1 MGALKYS
8 ASRIKLRMRWTIG
21 ILLLISLAGC
31 TPSRKVETELVRLP
45 AMASLVEGFVS
56 SLRVDSIDGIYPEA
70 TIAAVSPGLVRVTLR
85 FQLEDS
91 VCQDDWKIAIK
102 PAFKPTFFW
111 SPHLSPTDKNIIA
124 QHVFRAPALIV
135 SDGQKQLTI
144 MPDLDLLRTKPPLK
158 WYMDLDAPDNILTI
172 GLSRSKVTEHVLFE
186 RDSGMCLP
194 PSFEVGFYI
203 MTDTDSASLADPWR
217 RPLAFQWELW
227 GKPLFKQGEPIEG
240 SLEPYVKHTYN
251 WAFRTW
257 SRNVW
262 QEFDLGKKKVGA
274 PVFIVNV
281 TQSPNY
287 TGDINEREFRSIWN
301 QAWFSS
307 LRSAQGLYRYA
318 KRTNDTELLQ
328 KAIMTKELALL
339 FPQRDG
345 LFPSVIATDMETIEV
360 NGKKVSRSK
369 GWETY
374 YFGNSNR
381 NPIEEWRSAEEA
393 PLHILDMSWT
403 AYLMLTWYDEL
414 EKDERL
420 KAYAKRYADKL
431 ITLQDSTGFFPAW
444 LDIETLEPLPHLKQS
459 PETSMSVTFLLK
471 MFKASGEKKYLDAAE
486 KAMNAVIEHIV
497 PASRWEDFET
507 YWSCS
512 SVFDSLLGK
521 RISRNNAFKQNTF
534 SMYWTA
540 EALLNFYN
548 ESKNKNYLST
558 GQRVLDELLMYQAAW
573 QPPFI
578 PINALGG
585 FGVMNADGEWNDSRQ
600 SLFAELIV
608 LYGKA
613 LNNEEYIQRGLA
625 ALRASFVMMYCPENP
640 ETKAQWEKV
649 YPFFNERD
657 YGFMME
663 NYGHGGETNNQGLGI
678 GEFTIYDW
686 GNGAAAE
693 AYNRMLDHLGE
704 AIVNGELGQVA
715 R

>member
-1 MGALKYS
+1 MGTLISGSRRFELKWV
-8 ASRIKLRMRWTIG
+8 AT
-21 ILLLISLAGC
+21 LLLFSFLYGC
-31 TPSRKVETELVRLP
+31 QPKRSFESDLLKNQVLDSTVGS
-45 AMASLVEGFVS
+45 FVS
-56 SLRVDSIDGIYPEA
+56 LIHVDSIAGTYPSA
-70 TIAAVSPGLVRVTLR
+70 TISPVSPGLVKVRLR
-85 FQLEDS
+85 FELRDS
-91 VCQDDWKIAIK
+91 VCQDDWRITIK
-102 PAFKPTFFW
+102 PSFDPKFYW
-111 SPHLSPTDKNIIA
+111 SPHLSPTDKSIIA

-135 SDGQKQLTI
+135 ANKEKQLTVI
-144 MPDLDLLRTKPPLK
+144 PDLDLMRTKPVLQ
-158 WYMDLDAPDNILTI
+158 WYMDLDALGNKLIL
-172 GLSRSKVTEHVLFE
+172 GLSRSKVTKHVLFE
-186 RDSGMCLP
+186 RDSGMCIP
-194 PSFEVGFYI
+194 ETFEIGFYL
-203 MTDTDSASLADPWR
+203 MTDTDSSSLADPWR
-217 RPLAFQWELW
+217 RPLAFFWELW
-227 GKPLFKQGEPIEG
+227 GKPLFKQGEPIAG
-240 SLEPYVKHTYN
+240 SLEPYVTHTYN

-257 SRNVW
+257 SKNVW
-262 QEFDLGKKKVGA
+262 QEFELGKKKVGA

-318 KRTNDTELLQ
+318 KKKNDADLLQ
-328 KAIMTKELALL
+328 KALMTKELALS

-345 LFPSVIATDMETIEV
+345 LFPSVIATAMETIDV

-369 GWETY
+369 GWETH

-381 NPIEEWRSAEEA
+381 NPVEKWRSPADA

-420 KAYAKRYADKL
+420 KSYAKRYADKL
-431 ITLQDSTGFFPAW
+431 ITLQDTAGYFPGW
-444 LDIETLEPLPHLKQS
+444 LANETLEVVPQLKQS

-471 MFKASGEKKYLDAAE
+471 MFKLSGDKKYLNSAE
-486 KAMNAVIEHIV
+486 KAMNAVIRDVI
-497 PASRWEDFET
+497 PISRWEDFET

-521 RISRNNAFKQNTF
+521 RIARNNAFKQNTF

-540 EALLNFYN
+540 EALLNCY
-548 ESKNKNYLST
+548 ETTKNKNYLQI
-558 GQRVLDELLMYQAAW
+558 GQRVLDELLMFQATW

-608 LYGKA
+608 LFGKA
-613 LNNEEYIQRGLA
+613 LSNEEYVQRGLA

-640 ETKAQWEKV
+640 ETKEQWEKV
-649 YPFFNERD
+649 YPFFNQKD

-663 NYGHGGETNNQGLGI
+663 NYGHGGETNNEGLGI

-693 AYNRMLDHLGE
+693 AYNRMVDHFGE
-704 AIVNGELGQVA
+704 EFVGNEQ
-715 R
+715 

>member
-1 MGALKYS
+1 MGAVRTS
-8 ASRIKLRMRWTIG
+8 
-21 ILLLISLAGC
+21 C
-31 TPSRKVETELVRLP
+31 RKPVVRLCITGF
-45 AMASLVEGFVS
+45 LVFYILTGCDTKRIAKPDLLKNPVMDSVVKSFIS
-56 SLRVDSIDGIYPEA
+56 SIHVDSLGGIYPE
-70 TIAAVSPGLVRVTLR
+70 TIVSLQAPGLVRVKLR
-85 FQLEDS
+85 FELTDS
-91 VCQDDWKIAIK
+91 ICQDDWRITIK
-102 PAFKPTFFW
+102 PSFKPTFYW

-135 SDGQKQLTI
+135 ADGQKQLTI
-144 MPDLDLLRTKPPLK
+144 IPDLDLMLTKPSMS
-158 WYMDLDAPDNILTI
+158 WYMDLDAPADELTI
-172 GLSRSKVTEHVLFE
+172 GLSKNKVTEHVLFE
-186 RDSGMCLP
+186 RDSGMCVP
-194 PSFEVGFYI
+194 PRFEFGFYI
-203 MTDTDSASLADPWR
+203 MTDTDPTNLANPWR

-227 GKPLFKQGEPIEG
+227 GEPLFKQGEPIAG

-257 SRNVW
+257 SKNVW
-262 QEFDLGKKKVGA
+262 QEFELGKKKVGA
-274 PVFIVNV
+274 PVFIVNI

-287 TGDINEREFRSIWN
+287 TAEINEREFRSIWN

-318 KRTNDTELLQ
+318 KRVNDLDLQQ
-328 KAIMTKELALL
+328 KAQMTKELALL

-345 LFPSVIATDMETIEV
+345 LFPSVIATAMETVEV
-360 NGKKVSRSK
+360 NGKKVNKSK

-381 NPIEEWRSAEEA
+381 NPVEKWSSAAKA

-420 KAYAKRYADKL
+420 MAYAKRYADKL
-431 ITLQDSTGFFPAW
+431 LTLQDSSGFFPAW
-444 LDIETLEPLPHLKQS
+444 LNNETLKPLPQLKQS

-471 MFKASGEKKYLDAAE
+471 MFKLSGNEKYLKSAE
-486 KAMNAVIEHIV
+486 RAMNAVVENIIPV
-497 PASRWEDFET
+497 SRWEDFET

-521 RISRNNAFKQNTF
+521 RVARNDAFKQNTF

-540 EALLNFYN
+540 EALLNFFAV
-548 ESKNKNYLST
+548 SKEDKYLKM
-558 GQRVLDELLMYQAAW
+558 GARVLDELLMYQAAW

-613 LNNEEYIQRGLA
+613 LDNEEYVQRGLA

-640 ETKAQWEKV
+640 ETKEQWEKV
-649 YPFFNERD
+649 YPFFNEKD

-663 NYGHGGETNNQGLGI
+663 NYGHGGETNSEGLGI

-686 GNGAAAE
+686 GNGAASE
-693 AYNRMLDHLGE
+693 AYNRMRDHWGDAFL
-704 AIVNGELGQVA
+704 NGE
-715 R
+715 

>member
-1 MGALKYS
+1 MDS
-8 ASRIKLRMRWTIG
+8 AVKS
-21 ILLLISLAGC
+21 
-31 TPSRKVETELVRLP
+31 
-45 AMASLVEGFVS
+45 FVS
-56 SLRVDSIDGIYPEA
+56 SIRVDSLGGRYPEA
-70 TIAAVSPGLVRVTLR
+70 VVSQVAPGLVKVKLR
-85 FQLEDS
+85 FQLKDS
-91 VCQDDWKIAIK
+91 ICQDDWRITIK
-102 PAFKPTFFW
+102 PAFDPTFYW
-111 SPHLSPTDKNIIA
+111 SPHLSPTDKNIVA

-135 SDGQKQLTI
+135 ADSQKQLTI
-144 MPDLDLLRTKPPLK
+144 VPDLDLLRTKPPLK
-158 WYMDLDAPDNILTI
+158 WYMDLDAPDKELTI
-172 GLSRSKVTEHVLFE
+172 GLSHNKVTEHVLFE

-194 PSFEVGFYI
+194 PSFEFGFYI
-203 MTDTDSASLADPWR
+203 MTDRDTAHLANPWR

-227 GKPLFKQGEPIEG
+227 GEPLYQQGEPIEG

-262 QEFDLGKKKVGA
+262 QEFELGKKKVGA

-318 KRTNDTELLQ
+318 KRVNDIDLLQ
-328 KAIMTKELALL
+328 KAQMTKELALL

-345 LFPSVIATDMETIEV
+345 LFPSVIATDMETVEV

-369 GWETY
+369 GWATY

-381 NPIEEWRSAEEA
+381 NPVEKWRSAAKA

-431 ITLQDSTGFFPAW
+431 VTLQDSSGFFPAW
-444 LDIETLEPLPHLKQS
+444 LDNETLEVLPHLKQS

-471 MFKASGEKKYLDAAE
+471 LFKLTGDEKYLKSAE
-486 KAMNAVIEHIV
+486 KAMNAVVNNII
-497 PASRWEDFET
+497 PISQWEDFET

-512 SVFDSLLGK
+512 SVLDSLLGK
-521 RISRNNAFKQNTF
+521 RVARNDAFKQNTF
-534 SMYWTA
+534 SIYWTA
-540 EALLNFYN
+540 EALLNFYQV
-548 ESKNKNYLST
+548 SKEKKFLT
-558 GQRVLDELLMYQAAW
+558 LGQRVLDELLMYQAAW

-608 LYGKA
+608 SYGKA
-613 LNNEEYIQRGLA
+613 INNEEYIQRGLA

-640 ETKAQWEKV
+640 ETKKQWEKV

-663 NYGHGGETNNQGLGI
+663 NYGHGGETNNEGLGI

-693 AYNRMLDHLGE
+693 AYNRMVDHFGE
-704 AIVNGELGQVA
+704 AFLLG
-715 R
+715 RGTKEE

>member
-1 MGALKYS
+1 MKVCIAALLVLCYLSGCDTKRVWQSDLLKNPTMDS
-8 ASRIKLRMRWTIG
+8 AVKS
-21 ILLLISLAGC
+21 
-31 TPSRKVETELVRLP
+31 
-45 AMASLVEGFVS
+45 FVS
-56 SLRVDSIDGIYPEA
+56 SIQIDSLGGIYPEA
-70 TIAAVSPGLVRVTLR
+70 IVSQVAPGLVKVMLR
-85 FQLEDS
+85 FQLKDS
-91 VCQDDWKIAIK
+91 VCQDDWKVIIK
-102 PAFKPTFFW
+102 PAFDPTFYW

-135 SDGQKQLTI
+135 ADSQKQLTI
-144 MPDLDLLRTKPPLK
+144 LPDLDLLRTKPPLK
-158 WYMDLDAPDNILTI
+158 WYMDLDALDNELTI
-172 GLSRSKVTEHVLFE
+172 GLSHNKVSEHVLFE

-194 PSFEVGFYI
+194 PSFEFGFYV
-203 MTDTDSASLADPWR
+203 MTDTAHANLANPWR

-227 GKPLFKQGEPIEG
+227 GKPLFQQGEPIEG

-262 QEFDLGKKKVGA
+262 QEFELGKKKVGA

-328 KAIMTKELALL
+328 KAQMTKELALL

-345 LFPSVIATDMETIEV
+345 LFPSVIATDMETVEV

-369 GWETY
+369 GWGTY

-381 NPIEEWRSAEEA
+381 NPLEKWSSAAKA

-403 AYLMLTWYDEL
+403 SYLMLTWYDEL

-420 KAYAKRYADKL
+420 MAYAKRYADKL
-431 ITLQDSTGFFPAW
+431 ITLQDSAGFFPAW
-444 LDIETLEPLPHLKQS
+444 LDKETLEALPHLKQS

-471 MFKASGEKKYLDAAE
+471 MFKLNGNDKYLKSAE
-486 KAMNAVIEHIV
+486 KAMSAVVNNIV
-497 PASRWEDFET
+497 PVSQWEDFET

-512 SVFDSLLGK
+512 SVLDSLLGK
-521 RISRNNAFKQNTF
+521 RVARNDAFKQNTF
-534 SMYWTA
+534 SIYWTA
-540 EALLNFYN
+540 EALFNFYRV
-548 ESKNKNYLST
+548 SKDERYLEV

-608 LYGKA
+608 SYGKA

-640 ETKAQWEKV
+640 ETKEQWEKV
-649 YPFFNERD
+649 YPFFNEKD

-663 NYGHGGETNNQGLGI
+663 NYGHGGETNNEGLGI

-693 AYNRMLDHLGE
+693 AYNRMADHLGQDFLLSGLTKNE
-704 AIVNGELGQVA
+704 E
-715 R
+715 

>member
-1 MGALKYS
+1 MGALINGVW
-8 ASRIKLRMRWTIG
+8 RKLTCSLWPIG
-21 ILLLISLAGC
+21 FVMFLVLTGC
-31 TPSRKVETELVRLP
+31 GPSRKPEADLLKHPVLGSSIE
-45 AMASLVEGFVS
+45 SFVS
-56 SLRVDSIDGIYPEA
+56 RLHVDSINGIYPEA
-70 TIAAVSPGLVRVTLR
+70 SVATVSPGLVKVTLR
-85 FQLEDS
+85 FQLKDS
-91 VCQDDWKIAIK
+91 VCQDDWKVTMQ
-102 PAFKPTFFW
+102 PAFKPTFYW
-111 SPHLSPTDKNIIA
+111 SPHLSPTEENIIA

-135 SDGQKQLTI
+135 ADNKKQLTI
-144 MPDLDLLRTKPPLK
+144 IPDLDLLRTKPPLK
-158 WYMDLDAPDNILTI
+158 WYMDLDALDNTLTI

-194 PSFEVGFYI
+194 PAFEFGFYV
-203 MTDTDSASLADPWR
+203 MTDTDSANLADPWR

-227 GKPLFKQGEPIEG
+227 GKPLFKQGEPIDG
-240 SLEPYVKHTYN
+240 DLEPYVRHTYN

-262 QEFDLGKKKVGA
+262 QEFELGKKKVGA

-307 LRSAQGLYRYA
+307 LRTAQGLYRYA
-318 KRTNDTELLQ
+318 KRVNDAELLQ
-328 KAIMTKELALL
+328 KALMTKELALL

-345 LFPSVIATDMETIEV
+345 LFPSVIATDMETVEV

-369 GWETY
+369 GWATY

-381 NPIEEWRSAEEA
+381 NPIEKWRSAAKA

-403 AYLMLTWYDEL
+403 AYQMLTWYDEL

-420 KAYAKRYADKL
+420 KTYAKKYADKL
-431 ITLQDSTGFFPAW
+431 IKLQDSAGFFPAW
-444 LDIETLEPLPHLKQS
+444 LDTETLEPLPHLRQS

-471 MFKASGEKKYLDAAE
+471 MFKLSRDEKYLKSAE
-486 KAMNAVIEHIV
+486 KAMNAVVDDVV
-497 PASRWEDFET
+497 PVSRWEDFET

-521 RISRNNAFKQNTF
+521 RIARNNAFKQNTF

-548 ESKNKNYLST
+548 ESKDERYLRI

-608 LYGKA
+608 LYGKT
-613 LNNEEYIQRGLA
+613 LDNEEYIQRGLA

-649 YPFFNERD
+649 YPFFNEKD

-663 NYGHGGETNNQGLGI
+663 NYGHGGETNDEGLGI

-693 AYNRMLDHLGE
+693 AYNRMRDHLGDS
-704 AIVNGELGQVA
+704 VLVGKGE
-715 R
+715 

>member
-1 MGALKYS
+1 MGAVTKSCRGPVVSYSIAGLLILCILTGCGTKRVAKYDLLKDPS
-8 ASRIKLRMRWTIG
+8 MDSVVKSFISRIHID
-21 ILLLISLAGC
+21 SLG
-31 TPSRKVETELVRLP
+31 
-45 AMASLVEGFVS
+45 
-56 SLRVDSIDGIYPEA
+56 GIYPE
-70 TIAAVSPGLVRVTLR
+70 TTVSPLAPGLVKVKLR
-85 FQLEDS
+85 FELKDS
-91 VCQDDWKIAIK
+91 VCQDDWRVTLK
-102 PAFKPTFFW
+102 PAFKPTFYW

-135 SDGQKQLTI
+135 ANNEKQLTI
-144 MPDLDLLRTKPPLK
+144 IPDLDLMRTKPATK
-158 WYMDLDAPDNILTI
+158 WYMDLDAQNDELTI
-172 GLSRSKVTEHVLFE
+172 GLSHNKVTEHVLFE
-186 RDSGMCLP
+186 RDSGMCVP
-194 PSFEVGFYI
+194 PSFEFGFYI
-203 MTDTDSASLADPWR
+203 MTDTDNSSLENPWR
-217 RPLAFQWELW
+217 RVLSFQWELW
-227 GKPLFKQGEPIEG
+227 GEPLFKQGEPIAG
-240 SLEPYVKHTYN
+240 SLEPYAKHTYN

-262 QEFDLGKKKVGA
+262 QEFELNKKTVGA

-287 TGDINEREFRSIWN
+287 TAEINEREFRSIWN

-318 KRTNDTELLQ
+318 KRVNDPDLLQ
-328 KAIMTKELALL
+328 KAQMTKELALL
-339 FPQRDG
+339 FPQKDG
-345 LFPSVIATDMETIEV
+345 LFPSVIATEMETVEV
-360 NGKKVSRSK
+360 NGKKVSKSK
-369 GWETY
+369 GWKTY

-381 NPIEEWRSAEEA
+381 NPVEKWSSPADA

-420 KAYAKRYADKL
+420 TAYAKRYADKL
-431 ITLQDSTGFFPAW
+431 ITLQDSSGFFPAW
-444 LDIETLEPLPHLKQS
+444 LEKETLKPLPHLKQS

-471 MFKASGEKKYLDAAE
+471 MFNLTSNEKYLKSAE
-486 KAMNAVIEHIV
+486 KAMNAVVDHII
-497 PASRWEDFET
+497 PASQWEDFET

-512 SVFDSLLGK
+512 SVLDSLLGK
-521 RISRNNAFKQNTF
+521 RVARNDAFKQNTF

-540 EALLNFYN
+540 EALYNFYQV
-548 ESKNKNYLST
+548 SKDETYLKL

-613 LNNEEYIQRGLA
+613 LNKEEYIQRGLA

-640 ETKAQWEKV
+640 ETKEQWEKV
-649 YPFFNERD
+649 YPFFNEKD

-663 NYGHGGETNNQGLGI
+663 NYGHGGETNNDGLGI

-686 GNGAAAE
+686 GNGAASE
-693 AYNRMLDHLGE
+693 AYNRMLDHWGE
-704 AIVNGELGQVA
+704 DLFAVSNEQ
-715 R
+715 

>member
-1 MGALKYS
+1 MGALKDS
-8 ASRIKLRMRWTIG
+8 DIQPLSLRICVG
-21 ILLLISLAGC
+21 CILLLFALYSCG
-31 TPSRKVETELVRLP
+31 PSPTKEPNLMKHSQMDAAVG
-45 AMASLVEGFVS
+45 SFVS
-56 SLRVDSIDGIYPEA
+56 SMRMDSIAGSYPEA
-70 TIAAVSPGLVRVTLR
+70 SISTMSPGLVKVLLR
-85 FQLEDS
+85 FELKDT
-91 VCQDDWKIAIK
+91 VCQDDWKITIK
-102 PAFKPTFFW
+102 PAFSPTFHW
-111 SPHLSPTDKNIIA
+111 SPHLSPSENSIIA

-135 SDGQKQLTI
+135 ADGSKQLTVI
-144 MPDLDLLRTKPPLK
+144 PDLDLIRTRPPLK
-158 WYMDLDAPDNILTI
+158 WYMDLNAPDNELTI

-194 PSFEVGFYI
+194 PSFEFGFYI
-203 MTDTDSASLADPWR
+203 MTDTDSESLADPWR
-217 RPLAFQWELW
+217 KPLAFQWKLW
-227 GKPLFKQGEPIEG
+227 GSPLFKQGEPIEG
-240 SLEPYVKHTYN
+240 SLEPYVRHTYN

-262 QEFDLGKKKVGA
+262 QEFELGKKKVGA
-274 PVFIVNV
+274 PVFIVNI
-281 TQSPNY
+281 TQSPGY
-287 TGDINEREFRSIWN
+287 VGEINEREFRSIWN

-318 KRTNDTELLQ
+318 KRVGDVDLLQ
-328 KAIMTKELALL
+328 KATMTKDLALL
-339 FPQRDG
+339 FPQKDG
-345 LFPSVIATDMETIEV
+345 LFPSVIATEMETIEV
-360 NGKKVSRSK
+360 NGKKVNRSK
-369 GWETY
+369 GWGTY

-381 NPIEEWRSAEEA
+381 NPVSKWSSAAKA
-393 PLHILDMSWT
+393 PYHILDMSWT

-431 ITLQDSTGFFPAW
+431 ITLQDSSGFFPAW
-444 LDIETLEPLPHLKQS
+444 IDNTTLEVLPHLEQS

-471 MFKASGEKKYLDAAE
+471 MFKMNGDKKYLESAQ
-486 KAMNAVIEHIV
+486 KAMEAVIKDIV
-497 PASRWEDFET
+497 PISRWEDFET

-512 SVFDSLLGK
+512 SVLDSLFGK
-521 RISRNNAFKQNTF
+521 RIERNDAFKQNTF

-540 EALLNFYN
+540 EALLNIYN
-548 ESKNKNYLST
+548 ETKDERYLRI
-558 GQRVLDELLMYQAAW
+558 GQRVLDELLMYQASW

-608 LYGKA
+608 QYGKT
-613 LNNEEYIQRGLA
+613 LDSEEYVQRGLS

-640 ETKAQWEKV
+640 ETKEQWEKV

-663 NYGHGGETNNQGLGI
+663 NYGHGGETNAEGLGI

-686 GNGAAAE
+686 GNGAASE
-693 AYNRMLDHLGE
+693 AYNRMRDHLGE
-704 AIVNGELGQVA
+704 SFVDGKSGE
-715 R
+715 

>member
-1 MGALKYS
+1 MGALITGVWQKVTS
-8 ASRIKLRMRWTIG
+8 TLWLICFLT
-21 ILLLISLAGC
+21 LLVLTGC
-31 TPSRKVETELVRLP
+31 GPSRKPEADLLKHP
-45 AMASLVEGFVS
+45 ALGSSIESFVS
-56 SLRVDSIDGIYPEA
+56 SLHVDSINGIYPEA
-70 TIAAVSPGLVRVTLR
+70 SVAAVSPGLIKVTLR
-85 FQLEDS
+85 FQLKDS
-91 VCQDDWKIAIK
+91 VCQDDWKVTIK
-102 PAFKPTFFW
+102 PSFKPMFYW
-111 SPHLSPTDKNIIA
+111 SPHLSPTEENIIA

-135 SDGQKQLTI
+135 ADNKKQLTI
-144 MPDLDLLRTKPPLK
+144 IPDLDLLRTKPPLK
-158 WYMDLDAPDNILTI
+158 WYMDLDALDNTLTI

-194 PSFEVGFYI
+194 AAFEFGFYV
-203 MTDTDSASLADPWR
+203 MTDTDSANLADPWR

-227 GKPLFKQGEPIEG
+227 GKPLFKQGEPIDG
-240 SLEPYVKHTYN
+240 DLEPYVRHTYN
-251 WAFRTW
+251 WAFGTW

-262 QEFDLGKKKVGA
+262 QEFELGKKKVGA

-287 TGDINEREFRSIWN
+287 SGDINEREFRSIWN

-318 KRTNDTELLQ
+318 KRVNDTELLQ
-328 KAIMTKELALL
+328 KALMTKDLALL
-339 FPQRDG
+339 FPQRGG
-345 LFPSVIATDMETIEV
+345 LFPSVIATDMENVEM

-369 GWETY
+369 GWATY

-381 NPIEEWRSAEEA
+381 NPIEKWRSAAKA

-420 KAYAKRYADKL
+420 KTYAKKYADKL
-431 ITLQDSTGFFPAW
+431 ITLQDSAGFFPAW
-444 LDIETLEPLPHLKQS
+444 LDTETLEPLPHLRQS

-471 MFKASGEKKYLDAAE
+471 MFKLSRDEKYLRSAE
-486 KAMNAVIEHIV
+486 KAMNAVVEDVIPV
-497 PASRWEDFET
+497 SRWEDFET

-521 RISRNNAFKQNTF
+521 RIARNNAFKQNTF

-548 ESKNKNYLST
+548 ESKDERYLRI

-608 LYGKA
+608 LYGRT
-613 LNNEEYIQRGLA
+613 LDIEEYIQRGLA

-649 YPFFNERD
+649 YPFFNEKD
-657 YGFMME
+657 FGFMME
-663 NYGHGGETNNQGLGI
+663 NYGHGGETNDEGLGI

-693 AYNRMLDHLGE
+693 AYNRMRDHLGDS
-704 AIVNGELGQVA
+704 VLVGKGE
-715 R
+715 

>member
-1 MGALKYS
+1 MGALINGVW
-8 ASRIKLRMRWTIG
+8 RKLTSTLWPIG
-21 ILLLISLAGC
+21 FVTLLVLTGC
-31 TPSRKVETELVRLP
+31 GPSRKPEADLLKHPVLGSSIE
-45 AMASLVEGFVS
+45 SFVS
-56 SLRVDSIDGIYPEA
+56 SLRVDSINGIYPEA
-70 TIAAVSPGLVRVTLR
+70 SVATVSPGLVKVTLR
-85 FQLEDS
+85 FQLQDS
-91 VCQDDWKIAIK
+91 VCQDDWKVTIK
-102 PAFKPTFFW
+102 PSFKPTFYW
-111 SPHLSPTDKNIIA
+111 SPHLTPTEENIIA

-135 SDGQKQLTI
+135 ADNKKQLTI
-144 MPDLDLLRTKPPLK
+144 IPDLDLLRTKPPLK
-158 WYMDLDAPDNILTI
+158 WYMDLDAMDNTLTI

-194 PSFEVGFYI
+194 SAFEFGFYV
-203 MTDTDSASLADPWR
+203 MTDTDSANLADPWR

-227 GKPLFKQGEPIEG
+227 GKPLFKQGEPIDG
-240 SLEPYVKHTYN
+240 DLEPYVRHTYN

-262 QEFDLGKKKVGA
+262 QEFELGKKKVGA

-287 TGDINEREFRSIWN
+287 TDDINEREFRSIWN

-318 KRTNDTELLQ
+318 RRVNDAELLQ
-328 KAIMTKELALL
+328 KALMTKDLALL

-345 LFPSVIATDMETIEV
+345 LFPSVIATDMETVAV

-369 GWETY
+369 GWATY

-381 NPIEEWRSAEEA
+381 NPIERSAAKA

-420 KAYAKRYADKL
+420 KTYAKKYADKL
-431 ITLQDSTGFFPAW
+431 ITLQDSAGFFPAW
-444 LDIETLEPLPHLKQS
+444 LDTETLEPLPHLKQS

-471 MFKASGEKKYLDAAE
+471 MFKLSRDEKYLKSAK
-486 KAMNAVIEHIV
+486 KAMNAVVDDIV
-497 PASRWEDFET
+497 PVSRWEDFET

-521 RISRNNAFKQNTF
+521 RIARNNAFKQNTF

-548 ESKNKNYLST
+548 ESKDERYLRI

-608 LYGKA
+608 LYGKT
-613 LNNEEYIQRGLA
+613 LDNEEYIQRGLA

-649 YPFFNERD
+649 YPFFNEKD

-663 NYGHGGETNNQGLGI
+663 NYGHGGETNDEGLGI

-693 AYNRMLDHLGE
+693 AYNRMRDHLGDS
-704 AIVNGELGQVA
+704 VLVGG
-715 R
+715 